1 MVWPFAGVVVAG
13 HERFTTPAAAEVAV
27 ADAGAATF
35 EVTML
40 WLGFVVEAVKLALV
54 LPAEKQMIAV
64 HTSTTKAAA
73 TMRSLRI
80 RRPSPSGRPARAS
93 ARARPRSAA
102 RRCWLP
108 SRGPSRGPERAPAWP
123 SVPCGGRPS

>member
-13 HERFTTPAAAEVAV
+13 HERFTTPAAAEVAD
-27 ADAGAATF
+27 AEAGAATF
-35 EVTML
+35 EVAVL

-54 LPAEKQMIAV
+54 LPAEKPTIAV
-64 HTSTTKAAA
+64 LTSTTKASAIR
-73 TMRSLRI
+73 RSVRI

-102 RRCWLP
+102 LPRWLP
-108 SRGPSRGPERAPAWP
+108 SRGPGRGRAWRAS
-123 SVPCGGRPS
+123 SVRPSPA